1 MVNETLRLLRRAATD
16 RQRWIPDQRITYAS
30 KTRVN
35 AQGNARRTAWLLALY
50 MAVKQTMSVIGANE
64 DTNGLLRQ
72 KLPKGTDL
80 SVRSKAYLT
89 KWLVS

>member
-1 MVNETLRLLRRAATD
+1 
-16 RQRWIPDQRITYAS
+16 
-30 KTRVN
+30 
-35 AQGNARRTAWLLALY
+35 

-80 SVRSKAYLT
+80 SVHSKAYLNKVARQLNERPRVT
-89 KWLVS
+89 LQFETQQKI